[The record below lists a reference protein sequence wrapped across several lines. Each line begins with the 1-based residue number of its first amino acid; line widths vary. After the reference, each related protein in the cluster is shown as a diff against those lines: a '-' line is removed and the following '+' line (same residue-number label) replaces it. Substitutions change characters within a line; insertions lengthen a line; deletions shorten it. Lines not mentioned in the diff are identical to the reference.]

1 MPSAFLRAT
10 KPAVASLPSRAASAN
25 ATCSP
30 ASASG
35 ARMRVPMRAPAAE
48 KRVTASGSHW
58 FSMGETA
65 PSMQSV
71 MVNSVNTVTFAL
83 QRRLF
88 QARRDQDVACR
99 FVARQER
106 ADRLLVLP
114 ELVVRPGGGLRG
126 VRSLDDARPALA

>member
-25 ATCSP
+25 GTCSP

-35 ARMRVPMRAPAAE
+35 ARMRVPIRAPAAE

-58 FSMGETA
+58 FSMGDTA

-71 MVNSVNTVTFAL
+71 MVNSWNTVTFAL

-88 QARRDQDVACR
+88 QARATRMSPVDSSRARNGRIACSSC
-99 FVARQER
+99 
-106 ADRLLVLP
+106 
-114 ELVVRPGGGLRG
+114 
-126 VRSLDDARPALA
+126 RSSSYVQAAGCAACGPSTTCAQRSA